1 MTDKIQK
8 PDAKAAI
15 AKAHR
20 EVAEENQ
27 EKAVKLLKSKLR
39 EKEAAET
46 VVANIE
52 REIADLEMKIEQGN
66 I

>member
-1 MTDKIQK
+1 MTDVQK

-27 EKAVKLLKSKLR
+27 AKAVKALKSKLR
-39 EKEAAET
+39 ELEAAQT
-46 VVANIE
+46 VVANVE
-52 REIADLEMKIEQGN
+52 REIQELELKIEQGN
-66 I
+66 L